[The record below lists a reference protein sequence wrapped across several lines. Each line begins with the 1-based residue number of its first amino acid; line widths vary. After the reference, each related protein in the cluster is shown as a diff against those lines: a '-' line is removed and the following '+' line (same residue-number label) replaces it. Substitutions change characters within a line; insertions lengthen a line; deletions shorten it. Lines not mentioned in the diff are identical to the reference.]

1 MSPAPRKRS
10 TILVLV
16 GAVVF
21 VLGTGLAALAT
32 RSSDGGGGSPNA
44 QAAAVTTTTAGPG
57 SVAPPATAP
66 LTGFVIPAGKQAI
79 AMDIGFTA
87 GGAGYVKAGDH
98 INVYGVFKNNSA
110 NATLPNPAAKLVMS
124 DVEVLAVTHP
134 AAGGGNSTY
143 VLSVD
148 ASAAEQLVYL
158 ASFES
163 SYMTLARDKQ
173 GQLTTSGR
181 TPKNE
186 V

>member
-1 MSPAPRKRS
+1 MSPAPKKRS

-32 RSSDGGGGSPNA
+32 RGSDGGGGSPNA
-44 QAAAVTTTTAGPG
+44 AVAPTTTAAPG
-57 SVAPPATAP
+57 SVAAPAAAAP
-66 LTGFVIPAGKQAI
+66 LAGFVIPTGKQAI
-79 AMDIGFTA
+79 AMEVPFVSSV
-87 GGAGYVKAGDH
+87 AGYVKAGDH
-98 INVYGVFKNNSA
+98 VNVFGVFKNNAA
-110 NATLPNPAAKLVMS
+110 NASLPNPAAKLVVS
-124 DVEVLAVTHP
+124 DVEVLAASTP
-134 AAGGGNSTY
+134 PGTNATY
-143 VLSVD
+143 VLAVN
-148 ASAAEQLVYL
+148 ASQAEQLVYL

-173 GQLTTSGR
+173 GELTTIGR